1 MTCHDPACLIS
12 PDDIQEDVAVFTVS
26 EWEEKGNDDSFLY
39 DNNIPELL
47 YNVGCVS
54 SQCDVSSTCRML
66 GQASR
71 EAARSTRTHSKIQ
84 DSKESQGCRKPPSQ
98 RPRKKNKTSREV
110 GKYQETSA
118 TSHRNRRAS
127 PRSKQRRADKA

>member
-1 MTCHDPACLIS
+1 MNAAALSADC
-12 PDDIQEDVAVFTVS
+12 VS
-26 EWEEKGNDDSFLY
+26 GIKDRYVSAAY
-39 DNNIPELL
+39 
-47 YNVGCVS
+47 VGCVL
-54 SQCDVSSTCRML
+54 SQGSVSSTCRML

-84 DSKESQGCRKPPSQ
+84 DSKESQGYRKPPSE

-118 TSHRNRRAS
+118 TSYRNRRAS
-127 PRSKQRRADKA
+127 PRSKQTGADKA